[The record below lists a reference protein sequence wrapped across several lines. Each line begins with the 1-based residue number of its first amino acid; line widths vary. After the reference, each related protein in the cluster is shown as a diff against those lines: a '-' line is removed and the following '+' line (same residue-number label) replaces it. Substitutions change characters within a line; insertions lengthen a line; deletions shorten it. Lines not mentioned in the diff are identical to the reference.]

1 MTDLFFYGTL
11 RHVPLLET
19 VLGHES
25 AAVLTPAVLPGH
37 AAYWAQGQG
46 FPFIVQEDGADCP
59 GLLAQGLSAQDLA
72 RLDFY
77 EGGFGYALREVEVQ
91 AGGRVQPARAWFT
104 APDRFARGPRFDLAE
119 WAARRAMLNTR
130 AAEEVMSFYGQR
142 SAAEVARLYPM
153 IEMRQASRLM
163 GEAEPVPDAPS
174 GLTRDD
180 VELLERSQPYTEY
193 FAVEAQRLR
202 FRQFD
207 GDMGPEVNFAAF
219 KATDAALVLPY
230 DPARDRV
237 MLLEQFRMGPQVR
250 GDRVPWQLEPI
261 AGRVDAGETPEQT
274 AYREALEEAGL
285 HLRDLRP
292 ILRGYPSPGCSNEY
306 FHIFL
311 GLADLPDRAAGV
323 GGLAAESENIRSHVM
338 SFDDAMAMFARG
350 QLRVVPLVTALLW
363 LALHRDHLRAG
374 A

>member
-25 AAVLTPAVLPGH
+25 GAVLTPAVLPGH
-37 AAYWAQGQG
+37 AAYWAAGQG
-46 FPFIVQEDGADCP
+46 FPFITQEDGAECP

-72 RLDFY
+72 RLDYY
-77 EGGFGYALREVEVQ
+77 EGGYGYALRAVQ
-91 AGGRVQPARAWFT
+91 VRLGGQMQPAQAWF
-104 APDRFARGPRFDLAE
+104 APADRFTRGARFDLEE
-119 WAARRAMLNTR
+119 WTARRATLNTR
-130 AAEEVMSFYGQR
+130 AAAEVMSFYGR
-142 SAAEVARLYPM
+142 LSAAEVGRLYPM

-180 VELLERSQPYTEY
+180 VELLERSQPYTDY

-207 GDMGPEVNFAAF
+207 GEMGPEVNFAAF

-230 DPARDRV
+230 DPVRDRV

-250 GDRVPWQLEPI
+250 GDRVPWQMEPI

-274 AYREALEEAGL
+274 AYREAVEEAGL

-323 GGLAAESENIRSHVM
+323 GGLDVESENIRSHVI

-350 QLRVVPLVTALLW
+350 ELRVVPLVTALLW
-363 LALHRDHLRAG
+363 LAQHRDHLRAG